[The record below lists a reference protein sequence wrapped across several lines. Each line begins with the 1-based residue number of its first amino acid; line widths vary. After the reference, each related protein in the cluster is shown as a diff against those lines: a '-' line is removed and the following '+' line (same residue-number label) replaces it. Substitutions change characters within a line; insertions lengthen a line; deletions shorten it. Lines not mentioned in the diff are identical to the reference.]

1 MEEIARSRHSASTPR
16 THDLS
21 PRPHNMMLNKTEFDW
36 LLEEASPLIEL
47 SAIQKIWEFG
57 PRQRILQ
64 LRRPGRTLML
74 CVDTSTT
81 SGRAHLTSIKGTRPP
96 HPSTFTMS
104 LRKWVGGMIIR
115 EVSVTQNDRILTLL
129 GDAVPPD
136 WEAPEDHDG
145 PAPREHRE
153 VVIELLGRHT
163 NIFILGPDRRILGQ
177 ENRDTL
183 PNREAKTHATY
194 TPPPQQAD
202 HEPRALRWPELA
214 SDPALADAPRNATAA
229 KWFTARAEETAFTSL
244 QVLLGKRL
252 TRARKKTRRLV
263 RKIEQDLARAQDARE
278 WRKFGELL
286 QSAHGKIDRG
296 ASIAKVPDYYQEG
309 MPTVEIPLDPALSL
323 KANIDKY
330 FKQYKRLNNAIARI
344 EERLINMME
353 TQEELEDARIR
364 LGHQETLPQLEA
376 FAKDLITRK
385 LLPRDALEPTR
396 QKQQRHKQAKKLPY
410 RKFRALGGSVIIVG
424 RGAKANDEVSTHVAR
439 GRDIWLHARDWSG
452 AHVLLRM
459 PKDKNTPNQQE
470 LHDAATLAAHFSRGK
485 QDSLIDV
492 TYTHAKYV
500 RKPKGY
506 PVGMVTVAGGSTIGV
521 SIDQSRLERLLAT
534 EE

>member
-1 MEEIARSRHSASTPR
+1 
-16 THDLS
+16 
-21 PRPHNMMLNKTEFDW
+21 MMLNKTEFDW
-36 LLEEASPLIEL
+36 LLEEAGPLIEL

-64 LRRPGRTLML
+64 LRRPGRSLML

-81 SGRAHLTSIKGTRPP
+81 SGRTHLTTTKGTRPP

-115 EVSVTQNDRILTLL
+115 EVSITRGDRILTLS

-136 WEAPEDHDG
+136 WDAPEDHEG

-153 VVIELLGRHT
+153 LVIELLGRHT
-163 NIFILGPDRRILGQ
+163 NVFILGPDRKILGQ
-177 ENRDTL
+177 EHRDTL
-183 PNREAKTHATY
+183 PNREAKPHAIY
-194 TPPPQQAD
+194 TPPPTQQGD
-202 HEPRALRWPELA
+202 QEVRELRWTETC
-214 SDPALADAPRNATAA
+214 SNPALEDAPRNATADQ
-229 KWFTARAEETAFTSL
+229 WFTANAEEAAFASL
-244 QVLLGKRL
+244 RALLKKRL
-252 TRARKKTRRLV
+252 ARAQKKTRRLV
-263 RKIEQDLARAQDARE
+263 TKIEQDLARAQEAQE
-278 WRKFGELL
+278 WRKYGELL
-286 QSAHGKIDRG
+286 QSAHGKIERG
-296 ASIAKVPDYYQEG
+296 ASAAQVPDYYQEG
-309 MPTVEIPLDPALSL
+309 MPTIEVPLDPALSL

-330 FKQYKRLNNAIARI
+330 FKQYKRLNNAIDRI
-344 EERLINMME
+344 EERLLTMME
-353 TQEELEDARIR
+353 AQEKLEEARAG
-364 LGHQETLPQLEA
+364 LSDQETLAQLEA
-376 FAKDLITRK
+376 FASGLIARK
-385 LLPRDALEPTR
+385 LLPRDALEPPR
-396 QKQQRHKQAKKLPY
+396 QKQQRHKQARKLPY
-410 RKFRALGGSVIIVG
+410 RKFRGLKGSIIIVG
-424 RGAKANDEVSTHVAR
+424 RGAKANDEVSTHIAR

-459 PKDKNTPNQQE
+459 PRDSNTPNQQE

-521 SIDQSRLERLLAT
+521 SIDPARLERLLAT